1 MPMTKKLIL
10 ELEADESVWAQA
22 EELAAQR
29 RQPLEQWIVER
40 VEQAAPADTQKRSDA
55 RRRALEF
62 LDKGFP
68 LGGVPL
74 TREEVHRRRP

>member
-1 MPMTKKLIL
+1 MQMTKRLVL
-10 ELEADESVWAQA
+10 ELEADESVWSQA
-22 EELAAQR
+22 EELAARR
-29 RQPLEQWIVER
+29 RQPLEQWIMEQ
-40 VEQAAPADTQKRSDA
+40 VEQAAPVETQKRDEA

-62 LDKGFP
+62 LEKGFP